1 MEGVVTTDC
10 KYVCVRVCVC
20 RTVLHGGQ
28 LPGGPPVD
36 PLRSDQL
43 HREERMMRQYEA
55 GSAPSDVTSEET
67 EGEAH
72 GWLIAR
78 LAPYLH
84 LSHCLVAAVLTVL
97 LQCTCLCWYM
107 FERR

>member
-1 MEGVVTTDC
+1 VTKGCD
-10 KYVCVRVCVC
+10 YVCVCVCVC

-36 PLRSDQL
+36 PLPSDQL
-43 HREERMMRQYEA
+43 QREERMMRQYEA
-55 GSAPSDVTSEET
+55 GSAPSDVTSEEI

-78 LAPYLH
+78 STPYIH
-84 LSHCLVAAVLTVL
+84 LSHCLLAVV
-97 LQCTCLCWYM
+97 
-107 FERR
+107 